1 MVTLIVP
8 EHLNVLFTGRA
19 QLWVLIEVVKNV
31 DLKKQKKAYFISLAH
46 SYFYIT
52 HQVSVN
58 CSQHTYC
65 SVIRMLLKI
74 HS

>member
-1 MVTLIVP
+1 MVMPTVP
-8 EHLNVLFTGRA
+8 EHLNVLYTNRA
-19 QLWVLIEVVKNV
+19 QIWVLIEVVKNV
-31 DLKKQKKAYFISLAH
+31 EPKRQNKAYFISLAH
-46 SYFYIT
+46 IYFYIT

-65 SVIRMLLKI
+65 SGIQMLIKI